1 MSGTVIKVQRHHTSR
16 VTMELL
22 VIGVDGMEPSLY
34 ERWRDDLP
42 TLRGLEEDGGF
53 ARLRSTYLPLS
64 APAWASFQTGTGP
77 GRHGIIDF
85 VRLDEDHQLRPL
97 NGDDIDGERLHE
109 LLAED
114 MDIGVLNLPYTYP
127 PGDVDG
133 DSFIVSGM
141 TAPGIES
148 DFASPAG
155 LSERLRDEGYRIEWE
170 EVYDEGHEDRSIEDI
185 HDVIDT
191 RHRTMMDLADEDLDV
206 FIGVFTTTDRVQ
218 HWFWKHM
225 DEDHPMHRER
235 HEEYS
240 DTIKETYE
248 RIDTHIAEL
257 IEETDPDNIIVLS
270 DHGFGPIE
278 KGLNINNWLLKKG
291 YMKIKRRPLSMARY
305 AAFKAGFT
313 ITNATKIVQKLGL
326 SRYLKKSSEDTR
338 NRLLKFFLGF
348 HDIDWDR
355 TRAFSIGNF
364 GPIYIND
371 ERWDGVVDEDE
382 RQELIEEITA
392 DLRDM
397 EWKGEQV
404 IEEIR
409 AGDDV
414 LGGTDGPDIVFRTTG
429 MRYMASRYFEFGSG
443 SRISKTPPRG
453 LNGHH
458 RPDGVLFAS
467 GNDIDGAE
475 AGAIEDL
482 APTILHLL
490 GRTIPA
496 DMDGDVL
503 DIFSDDSDPG
513 STEPQIEENS
523 LSGLDL

>member
-1 MSGTVIKVQRHHTSR
+1 
-16 VTMELL
+16 MELL
-22 VIGVDGMEPSLY
+22 VIGIDGMEPTLY

-42 TLRGLEEDGGF
+42 NLQQLEDDGGF
-53 ARLRSTYLPLS
+53 SRLESTYLPLS

-77 GRHGIIDF
+77 GKHGIIDF
-85 VRLDEDHQLRPL
+85 VRLDRDHKLRPL
-97 NGDDIDGERLHE
+97 NGDDIDGQRLHE

-127 PGDVDG
+127 PGDVDE

-141 TAPGIES
+141 TAPGIEA
-148 DFASPAG
+148 DFASPGG
-155 LSERLRDEGYRIEWE
+155 LNDWLRDQGYRIEWE

-185 HDVIDT
+185 NDVIDT
-191 RHRTMMDLADEDLDV
+191 RYRTMKDLADEDLDV

-225 DEDHPMHRER
+225 DEDHPMHRKR
-235 HEEYS
+235 HEDYS

-248 RIDTHIAEL
+248 RIDTHIGDL
-257 IEETDPDNIIVLS
+257 IEETDPKNIIVLS

-278 KGLNINNWLLKKG
+278 NGLNINNWLLQQG
-291 YMKIKRRPLSMARY
+291 YMKIKRRPLSLLRY
-305 AAFKAGFT
+305 GAFKAGFT
-313 ITNATKIVQKLGL
+313 ITNAAKIVEKLGL

-338 NRLLKFFLGF
+338 SRLLKFFLGF

-371 ERWDGVVDEDE
+371 ERWDGVLDEDN
-382 RQELIEEITA
+382 RQDLIEEIT
-392 DLRDM
+392 DNLREM
-397 EWKGEQV
+397 EWEGEHV
-404 IEEIR
+404 IEEIQ
-409 AGDDV
+409 AGKDV
-414 LGGTDGPDIVFRTTG
+414 LGGRHGPDIVFRTTG

-443 SRISKTPPRG
+443 NRVSETPPRG

-458 RPDGVLFAS
+458 RPEGVLFAA
-467 GNDIDGAE
+467 GEDIDTAT
-475 AGAIEDL
+475 AGKIEDL

-490 GRTIPA
+490 GKAIPA
-496 DMDGDVL
+496 SMDGDVL
-503 DIFSDDSDPG
+503 DIFAQDSEPG
-513 STEPQIEENS
+513 REEPQRKEET

>member
-1 MSGTVIKVQRHHTSR
+1 
-16 VTMELL
+16 MELL

-42 TLRGLEEDGGF
+42 TLRGLEREGGF
-53 ARLRSTYLPLS
+53 SRLQSTYLPLS

-97 NGDDIDGERLHE
+97 NGDDINGERLHE
-109 LLAED
+109 ILAED
-114 MDIGVLNLPYTYP
+114 MDVGVLNLPYTYP
-127 PGDVDG
+127 PGEVEG

-148 DFASPAG
+148 GFASPDS
-155 LSERLRDEGYRIEWE
+155 LSDRLRDEKYRIEWE

-185 HDVIDT
+185 NDVIDT
-191 RHRTMMDLADEDLDV
+191 RYRTMQDLASNNIDV

-225 DEDHPMHRER
+225 DENHPMHRER
-235 HEEYS
+235 HEAYS

-248 RIDTHIAEL
+248 RIDAHIGDL

-278 KGLNINNWLLKKG
+278 KGLNINNWLLQKG
-291 YMKIKRRPLSMARY
+291 YMKIRRRPLSLLRY

-313 ITNATKIVQKLGL
+313 VSNAAKIVEKLGL
-326 SRYLKKSSEDTR
+326 SRYLKQSSEDTR
-338 NRLLKFFLGF
+338 SRLMKLFLGF

-355 TRAFSIGNF
+355 TQAFSVGNF

-371 ERWDGVVDEDE
+371 DRWDGVIGDDE
-382 RQELIEEITA
+382 RDDLIKSLTE
-392 DLRDM
+392 DLKEMRY
-397 EWKGEQV
+397 ESEQV
-404 IEEIR
+404 IDDIR
-409 AGDDV
+409 SGDDV
-414 LGGTDGPDIVFRTTG
+414 LGGQEGPDIVFRTTG

-443 SRISKTPPRG
+443 SKISKTPPRG

-458 RPDGVLFAS
+458 RPDGVLFAA
-467 GNDIDGAE
+467 GEDINGAT
-475 AGAIEDL
+475 AGGIEDL

-490 GRTIPA
+490 GKTIPSS
-496 DMDGDVL
+496 MDGDVL
-503 DIFSDDSDPG
+503 DIFSEDSGPG
-513 STEPQIEENS
+513 SSEPRIEDET
-523 LSGLDL
+523 LTGLDL